1 MTTIKLPGS
10 RKVGHLTLFREE
22 REITPHEF
30 NALSADERLEMVR
43 AVPGKNKYNLII
55 EAQDAKTLI
64 RKLSSQEVY
73 ALVREVGEEDVTD
86 LVEMVSNEQLT
97 TFVDLD
103 AWRTEGYDGQA
114 ALRWLVMLAE
124 SGEERLWEALNGL
137 DQISLALLFAQFVTV
152 TGGLGDLLEEDR
164 LQRGEIDKI
173 YQVDYK
179 DSEMAKLIGGF
190 LDVIY
195 RRDIDLYIAL
205 MELVRTEQGASL
217 EEFGLQQRNGRL
229 LDQGIPDPE
238 SAASVYT
245 FLDPE
250 RFTELAPAEKVSLN
264 EQLAA
269 PLPGNLLVAAR
280 PGGVL
285 AELLAEGLSEELAW
299 ELTCLTN
306 KVLVASQ
313 ADIGNP
319 EHIAT
324 ALQETYANLEIALG
338 YLCGNDLQQAEQL
351 LASHYLEHIFR
362 LGFSL
367 LLRLQRRARKVR
379 SEVGPLLDAPFARLI
394 EGLAAPRPLLY
405 RDLVEPGRDELRPF
419 RSYQEVEVSETA
431 LGGVEDQQRLF
442 HEHLPLQREALA
454 QLDLT
459 GCNIEENDL
468 TLATLLLTS
477 LANRLLGRDFSPL
490 PLPADD
496 LTSLHAM
503 ISRDGQLND
512 NLRRETLTWLDG
524 LVSGS
529 STFGAYCLGLWE
541 DGICALEAQALD
553 ARFVSGL
560 IVRL

>member
-10 RKVGHLTLFREE
+10 RKVGHLTLFREA
-22 REITPHEF
+22 REITSHEF
-30 NALSADERLEMVR
+30 NALSSDERLEIIR
-43 AVPGKNKYNLII
+43 AVPGKDKYNLII
-55 EAQDAKTLI
+55 EAQDAKVLM

-73 ALVREVGEEDVTD
+73 ALIREVGEEDVVD

-103 AWRTEGYDGQA
+103 AWRADGYDGQA
-114 ALRWLVMLAE
+114 ALRWLVLLAE

-137 DQISLALLFAQFVTV
+137 DQISLALLFAQFITV
-152 TGGLGDLLEEDR
+152 TGGLGDLLEEER

-195 RRDIDLYIAL
+195 RRDIELYIAL

-238 SAASVYT
+238 GAASVYA
-245 FLDPE
+245 FLDPN
-250 RFTELAPAEKVSLN
+250 RFTELSPAEKISLH
-264 EQLAA
+264 EQVAS

-338 YLCGNDLQQAEQL
+338 FLCGNDLQRAEQI
-351 LASHYLEHIFR
+351 LAAHYLEHLFR

-367 LLRLQRRARKVR
+367 LLRLQRRARILRKD
-379 SEVGPLLDAPFARLI
+379 VGELLDAPFLRLV
-394 EGLAAPRPLLY
+394 EGLAAHRPQLY
-405 RDLVEPGRDELRPF
+405 RDLVEPGHDDLRPF
-419 RSYQEVEVSETA
+419 RSYSEVVLAAAALEEVEK
-431 LGGVEDQQRLF
+431 QRLLF
-442 HEHLPLQREALA
+442 VEHLPLLSEALV

-459 GCNIEENDL
+459 GCNVAENDL
-468 TLATLLLTS
+468 TLSTLLLTS
-477 LANRLLGRDFSPL
+477 LANRMLGRDFSPV
-490 PLPADD
+490 PLPVQD
-496 LTSLHAM
+496 LPSLHAM
-503 ISRDGQLND
+503 ISRDGQLNND
-512 NLRRETLTWLDG
+512 LRRETLAWLDS
-524 LVSGS
+524 LVPGS

-541 DGICALEAQALD
+541 DGICALDVEALD

-560 IVRL
+560 IVQL